1 VRRGFISVALPALAS
16 LAGATSAGAAVVAHG
31 SVNQV

>member
-1 VRRGFISVALPALAS
+1 VRRGFISVALAS